1 MSESAQ
7 NASHPMLASPNKLKL
22 GVFGLNVSSGCSM
35 TDRPDTLK
43 IEWQESVR
51 VAKLADSLGLEAV
64 IPVARWKGMGGK
76 VNFNHRNFET
86 FTWAAGLSAVTER
99 IGVFATF
106 HVPTVHPVRAAKE
119 VATIDHISGGRFG
132 LNIVAG
138 WNEREIA
145 MFGIPQKEHDVRYD
159 VADDWISLCK
169 QLWTREGEFDYAGPH
184 FTSPGCYSEPKP
196 VQKPWPALMSAGNSA
211 RGQEFAAA
219 HADFNFVV
227 AKDVAACGEVAARGR
242 KLAREKFG
250 RTMQVFGQA
259 YIVCRETEKEAQDFV
274 REYVYERGDW
284 EGVRNL
290 LDVLV
295 PNSQSA
301 LGDGWESMAA
311 NLIAGYG
318 AIPLVGTAEQIV
330 DGLLAFSK
338 AGLDGLTLS
347 WVNYEEGL
355 TQFGEKILPL
365 MRQAGLRQ

>member
-1 MSESAQ
+1 MSHENST
-7 NASHPMLASPNKLKL
+7 HPLRSSRHRLKL

-43 IEWQESVR
+43 VTWDESVR
-51 VAKLADSLGLEAV
+51 IAQLADRLGLEAI

-99 IGVFATF
+99 ISIFATF

-119 VATIDHISGGRFG
+119 VATIDHISRGRFG

-138 WNEREIA
+138 WNEKEIA

-159 VADDWISLCK
+159 VADDWINLCRE
-169 QLWTREGEFDYAGPH
+169 LWTREGEFDYDGPH
-184 FTSPGCYSEPKP
+184 FKSPRVYSEPKP
-196 VQKPWPALMSAGNSA
+196 IQQPHPVIMSAGNSA
-211 RGQEFAAA
+211 RGQQFAAQN
-219 HADFNFVV
+219 ADLNFVI
-227 AKDVAACGEVAARGR
+227 AQDSAAAGEIAARGK
-242 KLAREKFG
+242 KLALEKYG
-250 RTMQVFGQA
+250 RKMQVFGQA
-259 YIVCRETEKEAQDFV
+259 YVVCRDTEKEAKEFV
-274 REYVYERGDW
+274 DEYVNKRGDW

-290 LDVLV
+290 LDTLV

-301 LGDGWESMAA
+301 LGAGWEAFAS

-318 AIPLVGTAEQIV
+318 AVPLVGTAEQIV
-330 DGLLAFSK
+330 DGMKKFAD
-338 AGLDGLTLS
+338 AGIDGITLS
-347 WVNYEEGL
+347 WVDYEAGL

-365 MRQAGLRQ
+365 MKQAGLRE